1 MSIESKHP
9 DYLEVSE
16 DFRVMR
22 DTFAGERRIKE
33 ATFLYLPATTG
44 QIKDGALKQATSAGW
59 VSYSNYLKRAVFC
72 EFVREAANTLVGV
85 MHSEAPVIKLPSALE
100 PMRTD
105 ATRKGETLEMLLRKI
120 NEQQLVFGRFGLLA
134 DFPQDPLTAQMRE
147 VPHIVQY
154 NAETI
159 INWDDERMTEFS
171 VNELNFLVVNET
183 VFVRGPEGANVFD
196 WMEERRFRVL
206 FLEELDTEEPL
217 SQNNP
222 LVYKTWAEAD
232 DIRGPT
238 VIPQYRGSTL
248 DEIPWVFVGANDLNA
263 KPDEIPLLG
272 IANLALAVY
281 RGEADYRQSLHQQ
294 GQDTLVIIG
303 DEITKEGDSKEDD
316 DATEVGAGAIIRIV
330 AGEGAKAEFIGVE
343 SKGIS
348 EQAKALSEDRLRAQS
363 MGARLLEP
371 RGSQAESGEALRI
384 RVAASTATLKTVAL
398 TGAAGLESILRICAR
413 WVGADPDE
421 VKVVPNLD
429 FTQETPSPELAREL
443 GEAKKTGVIPLS
455 AKSIHGWLQAK
466 NYTKLSFEEE
476 IKQLASEKT
485 REVSFQAV
493 TAITGRTDETGS
505 WPAHSYVLKT
515 WPDGS
520 VHGITDPDPSD
531 GHFHEINDAGVTEIA
546 LKHVHNLLE
555 GVEVVRPGEE
565 EEEEGDEGGDESGSE
580 ENEETPGEEN
590 AGSSDE
596 E

>member
-1 MSIESKHP
+1 MSIETKHP
-9 DYLEVSE
+9 DFLEVSE
-16 DFRVMR
+16 DFRVVR
-22 DTFAGERRIKE
+22 DAFAGERRIKE

-44 QIKDGALKQATSAGW
+44 QIKDGALKNVVSTGW
-59 VSYSNYLKRAVFC
+59 ISYSNYLKRAIFP
-72 EFVREAANTLVGV
+72 EFVRDAANTLVGV
-85 MHSEAPVIKLPSALE
+85 MHAEPAVIKLPEALE
-100 PMRTD
+100 GMRND
-105 ATRKGETLEMLLRKI
+105 STRKGETLEMLLRKI

-134 DFPQDPLTAQMRE
+134 DFPQDVFTAQLRE
-147 VPHIVQY
+147 LPHIVQY

-159 INWDDERMTEFS
+159 INWDDERRTEFS

-206 FLEELDTEEPL
+206 FLEELDPDFPPGP
-217 SQNNP
+217 NNP

-232 DIRGPT
+232 DVRGPT
-238 VIPQYRGSTL
+238 IIPQFMGSTL

-272 IANLALAVY
+272 IANLSLAVY

-303 DEITKEGDSKEDD
+303 DEVSKEGDSKEDD
-316 DATEVGAGAIIRIV
+316 DATEIGAGAIIRIV

-343 SKGIS
+343 SKGIP
-348 EQAKALSEDRLRAQS
+348 EQRAALLEDRLRAQS

-398 TGAAGLESILRICAR
+398 TGAAGLERILRICAK

-421 VKVVPNLD
+421 VHVVPNLD

-455 AKSIHGWLQAK
+455 EKSIHAWLQAK
-466 NYTKLSFEEE
+466 NYTKLTFEEE
-476 IKQLASEKT
+476 IKQLAAEKT
-485 REVSFQAV
+485 RKVAFDAATAV
-493 TAITGRTDETGS
+493 TGRTDETGP

-520 VHGITDPDPSD
+520 VHGITDPDPTD
-531 GHFHEINDAGVTEIA
+531 GHFHVITAEGVTEIA
-546 LKHVHNLLE
+546 LKHVHKLLK
-555 GVEVVRPGEE
+555 GVEVEREPEPAENLEGDP
-565 EEEEGDEGGDESGSE
+565 EEGDP

>member
-9 DYLEVSE
+9 DFLEVAE

-33 ATFLYLPATTG
+33 STFLYLPATIG
-44 QIKDGALKQATSAGW
+44 QIKDGALRSVVSPGW
-59 VSYSNYLKRAVFC
+59 ISYSNYPNRAIFP
-72 EFVREAANTLVGV
+72 ELVRDAANTLVGV
-85 MHSEAPVIKLPSALE
+85 MHAEPATIKLPQALE
-100 PMRTD
+100 SMRND
-105 ATRKGETLEMLLRKI
+105 ATRKGESLEMLLRKI

-134 DFPQDPLTAQMRE
+134 DFPQDPFTAQMRE
-147 VPHIVQY
+147 VPHLVQY

-183 VFVRGPEGANVFD
+183 VFVRGPQGVNVFD
-196 WMEERRFRVL
+196 WMEERRFRVM
-206 FLEELDTEEPL
+206 FLEELDPEFPPGP
-217 SQNNP
+217 NNP
-222 LVYKTWAEAD
+222 LVYKTYAESD
-232 DIRGPT
+232 EVRGPT
-238 VIPQYRGSTL
+238 VTPQFMGSTL
-248 DEIPWVFVGANDLNA
+248 DEIPWVFIGANDLNA

-272 IANLALAVY
+272 LANLSISIY

-303 DEITKEGDSKEDD
+303 DETTKEGDTKEDD
-316 DATEVGAGAIIRIV
+316 EDTEVGAGAIIRIA

-348 EQAKALSEDRLRAQS
+348 EQREALEEDRKRGSA

-384 RVAASTATLKTVAL
+384 RVAASTATLQTVAL
-398 TGAAGLESILRICAR
+398 TGAAGLERILRICAK

-421 VKVVPNLD
+421 VEVVPNLD

-443 GEAKKTGVIPLS
+443 GEAKKSGVPLS
-455 AKSIHGWLQAK
+455 EKSMHRWLQAK
-466 NYTKLSFEEE
+466 NYTKLTYEEE
-476 IKQLASEKT
+476 LEQLGAEKARKVAFDAAT
-485 REVSFQAV
+485 AV
-493 TAITGRTDETGS
+493 TGRTDETDDH
-505 WPAHSYVLKT
+505 AHSYVLKT

-520 VHGITDPDPSD
+520 VWGITDEVND
-531 GHFHEINDAGVTEIA
+531 HFHVITVEGVTEIA
-546 LKHVHNLLE
+546 DKHIHNLLE
-555 GVEVVRPGEE
+555 GVEVARQMAPGEE
-565 EEEEGDEGGDESGSE
+565 QPA
-580 ENEETPGEEN
+580 ENLDDDDTETPGDDEEEDD